1 MFAGTGLLDRDIILV
16 SINYR
21 LNAFGFFTLDIN
33 ESPGNLGL
41 LDQLWALSWVK
52 RNIQHFGG
60 NPDMITIYGQSAGAA
75 SVGYLMDT
83 NLTRGLFHRA
93 IQSSGDSSSGWTV
106 NRNAYNQS
114 LSFSA
119 ALGCT
124 SEDMAV
130 PSIQLNDS
138 VQEQYRIV
146 PNDPINNIPEKT
158 RAGVPLLI
166 GTNKNDGSVI
176 LSRWA
181 WSAIVW
187 NETHNDF
194 LRYKL
199 LQDLLTSANF
209 ELKDYPTG
217 TIEILISSFLK
228 EMRLPDSFTGVAPFI
243 SDIYSAFYFKAPA
256 LSKAKSHAQLGWDT
270 FLYSHEYFN
279 P

>member
-1 MFAGTGLLDRDIILV
+1 MTPAEDPVRGNLALPVLINITGGSFYRWYGGMFAGTGLLDRDIILV

-93 IQSSGDSSSGWTV
+93 IQSS
-106 NRNAYNQS
+106 
-114 LSFSA
+114 
-119 ALGCT
+119 
-124 SEDMAV
+124 
-130 PSIQLNDS
+130 
-138 VQEQYRIV
+138 
-146 PNDPINNIPEKT
+146 
-158 RAGVPLLI
+158 
-166 GTNKNDGSVI
+166 
-176 LSRWA
+176 
-181 WSAIVW
+181 
-187 NETHNDF
+187 
-194 LRYKL
+194 
-199 LQDLLTSANF
+199 